1 MRRGSRNVYKVNRSD
16 AVKAKAAAAEAAI
29 REPPPKTWSATH
41 PAYYYT
47 ELCPKPTL
55 RRKPKGGDTGGQVN
69 SVPVHRRL
77 RTD

>member
-1 MRRGSRNVYKVNRSD
+1 MRRDSKTHKASQAD

-41 PAYYYT
+41 PAYCYT
-47 ELCPKPTL
+47 ELCPDQRL
-55 RRKPKGGDTGGQVN
+55 RRKPEGGDTGGQVN

-77 RTD
+77 RDD